1 MRQFA
6 AIKGVSAPTIMRACR
21 SGEIIRGPD
30 GIDETIPQNAGWTCL
45 GTNAGR
51 KAPAKEPVPKTPKP
65 PKSPRPPPPPR
76 IQPVVVHTGPLPKA
90 LKGKALVSKNFRI
103 APSDLITQE
112 MGDRIEE
119 IAKKGESFQAA
130 IVSVCPQ
137 DVDKAFNDYY
147 ARKRFTDGHIALH
160 GGLMD
165 RINDASAV
173 VYARMRGEERVTLSD
188 GKEIEIGDVTV
199 ALASELAKQR
209 TGVLSLLRKGLCES
223 PVPVDVA
230 VAPGDGNGSAPDGKN
245 DPLSIQVT
253 YVKPPPR
260 ETNAETPKD

>member
-1 MRQFA
+1 MTMRQFA

-21 SGEIIRGPD
+21 SGEIVRGPD
-30 GIDETIPQNAGWTCL
+30 GIDETIPQNAGWVCV

-51 KAPAKEPVPKTPKP
+51 KAPA
-65 PKSPRPPPPPR
+65 PPPPR
-76 IQPVVVHTGPLPKA
+76 IRPVVVHTGPLPKA

-137 DVDKAFNDYY
+137 DADKAFGDYY
-147 ARKRFTDGHIALH
+147 ARKRFTDGHISLH

-173 VYARMRGEERVTLSD
+173 VYARMRGEEKVVLSD
-188 GKEIEIGDVTV
+188 GKEIEIGADTV

-223 PVPVDVA
+223 PVPVE
-230 VAPGDGNGSAPDGKN
+230 VAPATGDSGDLDGKN

-253 YVKPPPR
+253 YVKPAPR
-260 ETNAETPKD
+260 PVESETPKD